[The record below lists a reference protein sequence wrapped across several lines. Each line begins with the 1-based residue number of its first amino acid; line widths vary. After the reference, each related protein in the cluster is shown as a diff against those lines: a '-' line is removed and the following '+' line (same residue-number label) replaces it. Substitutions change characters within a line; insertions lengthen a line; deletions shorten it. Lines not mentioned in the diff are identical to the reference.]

1 MSRVNQV
8 IANNNTIVKKIVVG
22 TPVKTVTP
30 SGLFGVTASNNQI
43 LVYDSAQSKFV
54 AENLIDN
61 LTPLIDSA
69 YISSRVDP
77 NQVPA
82 VQVDSSLISSLVDSA
97 YIALRTPVPGIDSA
111 AVQTI
116 IDSAYVSAR
125 ATGTVD
131 SAAVQTLID
140 SSYINTKFPALSN
153 IAINDS
159 GNGLSF
165 SKTLVP
171 LNNTI
176 SLGTANNPFKDLF
189 LSSNSL
195 IIGTLQLSE
204 GADGNLAIAK
214 VDSSGT
220 ALPTKVS
227 YNLSDSDIQSINS
240 FVYNADSNRISIGR
254 TGQADLSVNVNTL
267 TDPTINGSLKGPAE
281 FVIDPLPFNDVGGRV
296 TIKGRLTV
304 EGDEFIT
311 NATTVS
317 LPNAKTLALG
327 SSFDSAVDANNAGIT
342 VGGANTFIKYN
353 YVDDRWFTNKPLL
366 ATSFIGKYIGFDSDL
381 ASKNTDGLPE
391 GTTNLYFTNTRSDT
405 RINTVVDSSYIQ
417 SRQSTVSSSIDSSV
431 VVAIVASTID
441 SSGSSIIGQLLN
453 DLDSARGIITSVVD
467 SDYISGKF
475 AAVGGEITTVA
486 IEPAATTFIFEPTSS
501 ITILEDSDK
510 SGAILSY
517 SPTNVEVHKNG
528 LKLVKGVDFSINQG
542 TQVFLTQAVDSG
554 DRVVVDT
561 TRRQTINFFNAL
573 VDSSELIP
581 STAARQFDIFNKT
594 AFRFVKYTITA
605 AVTVG
610 VTNKYQASEL
620 LVTHNDTEAF
630 FSEYG
635 IVQTQDSSL
644 GEVSVSVSGSNVSV
658 NFDPTY
664 TNTTVKF
671 SKNSL

>member
-22 TPVKTVTP
+22 TPIKTVTP
-30 SGLFGVTASNNQI
+30 SGLFGVSASNDQI

-69 YISSRVDP
+69 YISARVDP

-82 VQVDSSLISSLVDSA
+82 VQVDSNLISTLVDSA
-97 YIALRTPVPGIDSA
+97 YIALRTPAPGIDSA
-111 AVQTI
+111 SIQNLV
-116 IDSAYVSAR
+116 DSAYVQAR
-125 ATGTVD
+125 AIGTVD
-131 SAAVQTLID
+131 SADVFTLID
-140 SSYINTKFPALSN
+140 SSYIITKFPPLSN

-159 GNGLSF
+159 GNAITF
-165 SKTLVP
+165 NKTLEP
-171 LNNTI
+171 FDSTI
-176 SLGTANNPFKDLF
+176 SLGSIDNPFRDLF
-189 LSSNSL
+189 LSNNSL
-195 IIGTLQLSE
+195 TIGNLRLSE
-204 GADGNLAIAK
+204 GTDGNLAIAK
-214 VDSSGT
+214 IDSSGNT
-220 ALPTKVS
+220 LATKVS
-227 YNLSDSDIQSINS
+227 YDLSDSDIQSINS
-240 FVYNADSNRISIGR
+240 LSYNADSNRITIGR
-254 TGQADLSVNVNTL
+254 TGQADISALVNSF

-281 FVIDPLPFNDVGGRV
+281 FIIDPLPYSDVGGRV

-311 NATTVS
+311 NATTLS
-317 LPNAKTLALG
+317 FPNAKTLSLG

-342 VGGANTFIKYN
+342 VGGANTFFKYN

-366 ATSFIGKYIGFDSDL
+366 ATSLSGKYLGFDSDL

-391 GTTNLYFTNTRSDT
+391 GATNLYFTNTRSDT
-405 RINTVVDSSYIQ
+405 RINAIVDSAYIQ
-417 SRQSTVSSSIDSSV
+417 ARQSTVSSSIDSSV
-431 VVAIVASTID
+431 VVAIVAETID
-441 SSGSSIIGQLLN
+441 SSGSSVVGQLLN
-453 DLDSARGIITSVVD
+453 DLDSARGLITSVVD

-475 AAVGGEITTVA
+475 AAVGGNVSTVT
-486 IEPAATTFIFEPTSS
+486 IEPAATTFVFEPTSS
-501 ITILEDSDK
+501 VSVLEDSDK
-510 SGAILSY
+510 DGALLSY

-528 LKLVKGVDFSINQG
+528 LKLVKGVDFSLNQG
-542 TQVFLTQAVDSG
+542 TQIFLTQAIDSG

-561 TRRQTINFFNAL
+561 TRRQTVNFRNSL
-573 VDSSELIP
+573 VDSSELIA
-581 STAARQFDIFNKT
+581 STGVSQFDIFDKT

-605 AVTVG
+605 EVTVG
-610 VTNKYQASEL
+610 STNKYQASEL
-620 LVTHNDTEAF
+620 LITHDDTDAF

-644 GEVSVSVSGSNVSV
+644 GDVSVSVSGTSVIV
-658 NFDPTY
+658 NFTPSY